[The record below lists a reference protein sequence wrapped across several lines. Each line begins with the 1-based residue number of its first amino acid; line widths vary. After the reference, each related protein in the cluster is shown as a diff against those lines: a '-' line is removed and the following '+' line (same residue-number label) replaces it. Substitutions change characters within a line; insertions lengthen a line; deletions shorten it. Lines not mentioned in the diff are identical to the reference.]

1 MTTLRHAARL
11 FAVALFG
18 LVLAPPAAAE
28 TTLCTAITSL
38 PYTISVPGAYCLL
51 GDLTTSISAGVA
63 ISIEANSVTLDLNGH
78 KLSGNDGSATTA
90 RGIVAL
96 GRRFVV
102 VKNGTVRG
110 FLTGV
115 AISGVASVIE
125 DVVAERTWHIGL
137 QVSGQ
142 GMVVRRNLVV
152 NTGGSVCC
160 AFNPGPIGIDAD
172 GTHGASI
179 VDNDVRGVGFGPA
192 GIGIRVFRANDTFV
206 ERNRV
211 SNANDQGVWVDMSSG
226 VLLSDNRFT
235 TMPLAI
241 HFTGSS
247 GKYRNNQTVGVTT
260 LATGGTD
267 AGGNN

>member
-1 MTTLRHAARL
+1 MTTPRHARL
-11 FAVALFG
+11 FAFALFG

-38 PYTISVPGAYCLL
+38 PYTISVPGTYCLL
-51 GDLTTSISAGVA
+51 GNLTTSMSEGVA
-63 ISIEANSVTLDLNGH
+63 ISIEANAVTLDLNGH
-78 KLSGNDGSATTA
+78 KLAGNAGSATTA
-90 RGIVAL
+90 RGIVAF
-96 GRRFVV
+96 GRFVV

-110 FLTGV
+110 FLIGVVIGGV
-115 AISGVASVIE
+115 AGVIE
-125 DVVAERTWHIGL
+125 DIVSERTWHMGL
-137 QVSGQ
+137 WVGGQ

-160 AFNPGPIGIDAD
+160 AFNPGPIGIHVD
-172 GTHGASI
+172 GTSGASI

-192 GIGIRVFRANDTFV
+192 GIGIRVLRANDTFV

-211 SNANDQGVWVDMSSG
+211 SNANDQGVWVDASSA

-235 TMPLAI
+235 SMPLAI

-267 AGGNN
+267 AGGND